1 MKEDLEIK
9 PAEESF
15 ARRMT
20 GRLTGATGA
29 LKEAVVGSAEH
40 DFTSGSL
47 NRAIWLLAVPMM
59 LEMVLE
65 SLFAVVNAFY
75 VAHWLGTDET
85 ATVGL
90 TESLLTLVF
99 TVAMGLSM
107 ATTATVARRTGEKNA
122 EGAAHAAAQSIWLG
136 VIASLPIAVV
146 GLFFIPATFRLMNAP
161 PSVIA
166 VGTGYGSIIFAGNV
180 TVMLLFLINAIFRGA
195 GDASLAM
202 RSLWFANL
210 VNFVLDPCLI
220 FGWGPFPEL
229 GVTGSAIATTI
240 GRSAGVALQLWILL
254 SGRSR
259 VKVQFHHFRPDWRQ
273 MWSLLR
279 LSLGV
284 MFQYLVATSS
294 WIAMVWI
301 VAKFGSAALAGYTLA
316 VRIIIFAIL
325 PSWGMS
331 NAAAT
336 LVGQNLGAG
345 KPERAERS
353 VWVTGFYNML
363 FLGSVAV
370 FFIVFAGP
378 LIRFFA
384 KEPDVVPYGVAC
396 LRYVSYGYGF
406 YAWGM
411 VIVQS
416 FNGAGDTY
424 TPTLINLVCY
434 WLLQI
439 PLAWALALPFGLGAD
454 GVFLAITIAES
465 LLAVVGILA
474 FRRGTWKARQV

>member
-1 MKEDLEIK
+1 MSDQLDIEPEVQ
-9 PAEESF
+9 SF
-15 ARRMT
+15 GRKMT
-20 GRLTGATGA
+20 GHLTSATGA
-29 LKEAVVGSAEH
+29 LREAVVGSEYH
-40 DFTSGSL
+40 DFTAGNL
-47 NRAIWLLAVPMM
+47 NRAIFLLAVPMM

-107 ATTATVARRTGEKNA
+107 ATTATVARRTGEKNH
-122 EGAAHAAAQSIWLG
+122 EGAAHAAAQSILLG
-136 VIASLPIAVV
+136 VLASLPIAAI
-146 GLFFIPATFRLMNAP
+146 GLFFIPTIFRLMNAP
-161 PSVIA
+161 ASVIA
-166 VGTGYGSIIFAGNV
+166 VGSGYGMVIFTGNV
-180 TVMLLFLINAIFRGA
+180 TVMLLFLINAVFRGA

-202 RSLWFANL
+202 RSLWFANV
-210 VNFVLDPCLI
+210 VNFILDPI
-220 FGWGPFPEL
+220 FIFALHL

-240 GRSAGVALQLWILL
+240 GRSLGVCFQLWILFG
-254 SGRSR
+254 SRSR
-259 VKVQFHHFRPDWRQ
+259 VKVRLAHFKPDWAM
-273 MWSLLR
+273 MWRLLR
-279 LSLGV
+279 MSLGV
-284 MFQYLVATSS
+284 MFQYSVATAS
-294 WIAMVWI
+294 WIVMVWI

-325 PSWGMS
+325 PSWGLS

-345 KPERAERS
+345 EPDRAERA
-353 VWVTGFYNML
+353 VWVTGFWNMV

-370 FFIVFAGP
+370 FFIALAGP
-378 LIRFFA
+378 VIGFFV
-384 KEPDVVPYGVAC
+384 KEPEVVPFGVAC
-396 LRYVSYGYGF
+396 LRYICYGYIF

-416 FNGAGDTY
+416 FNGAGDTT
-424 TPTLINLVCY
+424 TPTVINLLCY

-439 PLAWALALPFGLGAD
+439 PLAYWLALPFGLGAR

-474 FRRGTWKARQV
+474 FRRGTWKLRKV

>member
-15 ARRMT
+15 ARKVT

-40 DFTSGSL
+40 DFTAGSL
-47 NRAIWLLAVPMM
+47 NRAIFLLAVPMM

-107 ATTATVARRTGEKNA
+107 ATTATVARRVGEKNA
-122 EGAAHAAAQSIWLG
+122 EGAAHAAAQAIWLG
-136 VIASLPIAVV
+136 VLASLPITVV
-146 GLFFIPATFRLMNAP
+146 GLFYMPAIFRLMNAP

-166 VGTGYGSIIFAGNV
+166 VGSGYGTVIFAGNV

-195 GDASLAM
+195 GDASMAM
-202 RSLWFANL
+202 RSLWFANV
-210 VNFVLDPCLI
+210 VNFVLDPLLI
-220 FGWGPFPEL
+220 FGLGPFPRL

-240 GRSAGVALQLWILL
+240 GRSLGVAFQLWILFG
-254 SGRSR
+254 GRSR
-259 VKVQFHHFRPDWRQ
+259 VKVRLHHFRPDWAL
-273 MWSLLR
+273 MWR
-279 LSLGV
+279 LFRMSLGV
-284 MFQYLVATSS
+284 MFQYSVATAS
-294 WIAMVWI
+294 WVAMVWL
-301 VAKFGSAALAGYTLA
+301 VARFGSAALAGYTLA

-325 PSWGMS
+325 PSWGLS

-353 VWVTGFYNML
+353 VWVTGFWNMV

-370 FFIVFAGP
+370 FFIAFAGP
-378 LIRFFA
+378 LVRFFVKDEA
-384 KEPDVVPYGVAC
+384 VVPFAVAC
-396 LRYVSYGYGF
+396 LRYISYGYGF

-424 TPTLINLVCY
+424 TPTVINLVCY

-439 PLAWALALPFGLGAD
+439 PLAWALAEPMGLGAN

-474 FRRGTWKARQV
+474 FRRGTWKTRQV